1 MIIEVNTKL
10 LDAYPEL
17 NANQLLFL
25 SIVLDKNQPKYQD
38 VRKIVSLISDDEI
51 QYLIDQHLITS
62 IGRDDSV
69 TYEPTEQS
77 KDAIKPSKDY
87 FDLFCSQFMIC
98 T

>member
-38 VRKIVSLISDDEI
+38 VRKIVN
-51 QYLIDQHLITS
+51 
-62 IGRDDSV
+62 RAV
-69 TYEPTEQS
+69 
-77 KDAIKPSKDY
+77 
-87 FDLFCSQFMIC
+87 
-98 T
+98 